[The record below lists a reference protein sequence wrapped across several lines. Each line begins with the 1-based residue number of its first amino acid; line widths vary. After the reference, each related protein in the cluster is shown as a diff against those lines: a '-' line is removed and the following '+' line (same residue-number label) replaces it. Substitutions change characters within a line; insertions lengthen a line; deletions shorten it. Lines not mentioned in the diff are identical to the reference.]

1 MKSDKSF
8 QKAYMYDRCL
18 AKVQIQIS
26 KKHRE
31 LKDNVFNENNTVRK
45 QHILYAEL
53 LMQHWGM

>member
-8 QKAYMYDRCL
+8 QKAYDRCL

-31 LKDNVFNENNTVRK
+31 LKDNVLNENNTVRK

-53 LMQHWGM
+53 LMQHWGMYF

>member
-1 MKSDKSF
+1 
-8 QKAYMYDRCL
+8 MYDRCL

-31 LKDNVFNENNTVRK
+31 LKDNVLNENNTVRK